1 MIFYGAN
8 VFTKEGM
15 LIQKYVDKR
24 LIDKLEDEDEVIDVD
39 DKERKEQE

>member
-1 MIFYGAN
+1 
-8 VFTKEGM
+8 M